1 MRLNTTENQAYFK
14 TLLTVAVPITLQHF
28 VRSALNLVSGLII
41 GQLGDVPVAAVG
53 LANQVYFILTLLLFG
68 ISAGCAIFTAQFWGK
83 GDIPNLRRVMGICL
97 LMCAGAGVFFFLVS
111 VIWPEWVIGIYTPDL
126 QVQAVGGVF
135 LRVMAPSFLMAAVS
149 FAYGTILRSA
159 GDVKT
164 PLYTSA
170 IALGL
175 STLLGYLLVFG
186 KLGLP
191 EMGVSGAAVGI
202 VVGRVV
208 ETGLLLGVIY
218 RRKGPV
224 AASAHELLDF
234 DFTFFKNVLGRALP
248 VALNELFWSTGVTAF
263 NIIYA
268 RISTDAIAAV
278 NIAVTIENLAFVT
291 FLGISDA
298 AGIIIGH
305 KIGAG
310 KGDGAYEFA
319 LRTYLLTLA
328 ISIAMGLTVYL
339 TADILLNLYKVSE
352 QVHLYARYILTV
364 VSCTLWIKTI
374 NMTMVVGVLRSG
386 GDTRFSFLLDSLT
399 IWLVG
404 VPMALL
410 GAFVFNLPVYWVALM
425 ASSEE
430 LVKLGVSL
438 VRFASRKWIYDLTKI
453 AAA

>member
-1 MRLNTTENQAYFK
+1 MRLNTTENRKYFN
-14 TLLTVAVPITLQHF
+14 TLLTVAVPIILQHF

-41 GQLGDVPVAAVG
+41 GQLGDVPVAGVG
-53 LANQVYFILTLLLFG
+53 LANQVFFVLTLLLFG

-83 GDIPNLRRVMGICL
+83 RDVPNLRRVMGICL
-97 LMCAGAGVFFFLVS
+97 LLCAGAGTFFFLIS
-111 VIWPEWVIGIYTPDL
+111 IAWPEWVIGIYTPDL
-126 QVQAVGGVF
+126 KVKAVGGEF
-135 LRVMAPSFLMAAVS
+135 LRVMSPSFLMVAVS

-186 KLGLP
+186 KMGLP

-202 VVGRVV
+202 VVGRAV
-208 ETGLLLGVIY
+208 ETGLLLGVVY

-224 AASAHELLDF
+224 AASMHEMLDF
-234 DFTFFKNVLGRALP
+234 DTAFFKNVLGRALP
-248 VALNELFWSTGVTAF
+248 VALNELFWSTGVTTF

-298 AGIIIGH
+298 TGIIIGN

-310 KGDGAYEFA
+310 MGDDAYAFA
-319 LRTYLLTLA
+319 RKTYLLALGCA
-328 ISIAMGLTVYL
+328 IAMGVVLYL
-339 TADILLNLYKVSE
+339 GASVVLDLYRVSE
-352 QVHLYARYILTV
+352 QVHLYARNILTV
-364 VSCTLWIKTI
+364 VSVTLWIKTI
-374 NMTMVVGVLRSG
+374 NMTMIVGVLRAG
-386 GDTRFSFLLDSLT
+386 GDTRFSFLVDSLT

-410 GAFVFNLPVYWVALM
+410 GAFVFELPVYWVALM

-430 LVKLGVSL
+430 LVKLWISL
-438 VRFASRKWIYDLTKI
+438 LRFVSRKWIYDLTKV
-453 AAA
+453 ATT

>member
-1 MRLNTTENQAYFK
+1 MRLNATENQAFVK
-14 TLLTVAVPITLQHF
+14 TLFTVAIPIILQHF

-53 LANQVYFILTLLLFG
+53 LANQVFFVLTLLLFG

-97 LMCAGAGVFFFLVS
+97 FLCAGAGVLFFVVS
-111 VIWPEWVIGIYTPDL
+111 VTRPEWVIGIYTPDPL
-126 QVQAVGGVF
+126 VQAVGGEF
-135 LRVMAPSFLMAAVS
+135 LRVMSPSFLMVAVS

-186 KLGLP
+186 ELGLP

-202 VVGRVV
+202 VVGRAV
-208 ETGLLLGVIY
+208 EVGLLLGVIY
-218 RRKGPV
+218 WQKGPV
-224 AASAHELLDF
+224 AASMHELLDF
-234 DFTFFKNVLGRALP
+234 DFTFFRNVLGRALP
-248 VALNELFWSTGVTAF
+248 VALNELFWSTGITTF

-278 NIAVTIENLAFVT
+278 NIATTVENLAFVT

-298 AGIIIGH
+298 AGIVIGN

-310 KGDGAYEFA
+310 KGDGAYSFA
-319 LRTYLLTLA
+319 LRVYLLALGG
-328 ISIAMGLTVYL
+328 SIAMGVVLYL
-339 TADILLNLYKVSE
+339 GADVVLNLYKVSE
-352 QVHLYARYILTV
+352 QVHLYARNVLTV
-364 VSCTLWIKTI
+364 VSCTLWAKTI
-374 NMTMVVGVLRSG
+374 NMTMVVGILRAG
-386 GDTRFSFLLDSLT
+386 GDTRFSFLVDSLS

-410 GAFVFNLPVYWVALM
+410 GAFILDLPVYWVALM

-430 LVKLGVSL
+430 LVKLWISL
-438 VRFASRKWIYDLTKI
+438 VRFTSRKWIYDLTTI
-453 AAA
+453 ATA